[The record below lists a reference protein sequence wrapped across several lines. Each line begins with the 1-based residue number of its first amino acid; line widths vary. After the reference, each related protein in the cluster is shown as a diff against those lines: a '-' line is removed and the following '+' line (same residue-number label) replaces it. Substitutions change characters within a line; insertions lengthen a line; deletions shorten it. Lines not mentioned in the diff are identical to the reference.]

1 MALLEL
7 KGVSLLTNGVERV
20 ASVTASVDAGQLVAI
35 VGPNGSGKSSL
46 LGLMAGLLTPTH
58 GSVLLDGR
66 LVSSMRLRELA
77 CQRAWLGQSTA
88 GADSFT
94 VAEILNW
101 GRSFVARETI
111 DAPTALD
118 DVVEVFEVQDL
129 MTARL
134 HRLSGGQRQR
144 VHLARI
150 WLQGARITLLDEPDS
165 SLDETGRSMLRGAV
179 QACVRAGR
187 TVVLVT
193 HDRGW
198 AMSEADLVW
207 EVRAGRIVVG

>member
-7 KGVSLLTNGVERV
+7 KGVSLLTGGVERV
-20 ASVTASVDAGQLVAI
+20 ASVSVSVDTGQFVAI

-46 LGLMAGLLTPTH
+46 LGLMAGLFTPTR

-66 LVSSMRLRELA
+66 LVFNMGLRELA
-77 CQRAWLGQSTA
+77 TERAWLGQSTP
-88 GADSFT
+88 GADNFT
-94 VAEILNW
+94 VAEVLNW
-101 GRSFVARETI
+101 GRSFVAGDTI
-111 DAPTALD
+111 DTQTALD
-118 DVVEVFEVQDL
+118 EVVGVFEVQDL

-144 VHLARI
+144 AHLARI

-187 TVVLVT
+187 AVVLVT

>member
-1 MALLEL
+1 MAVSKVWIEDGCTAC
-7 KGVSLLTNGVERV
+7 GVCE
-20 ASVTASVDAGQLVAI
+20 
-35 VGPNGSGKSSL
+35 
-46 LGLMAGLLTPTH
+46 
-58 GSVLLDGR
+58 
-66 LVSSMRLRELA
+66 
-77 CQRAWLGQSTA
+77 
-88 GADSFT
+88 
-94 VAEILNW
+94 EIC
-101 GRSFVARETI
+101 
-111 DAPTALD
+111 P
-118 DVVEVFEVQDL
+118 EVFEVQDL

-150 WLQGARITLLDEPDS
+150 WLQGAPITLLDEPDS

-179 QACVRAGR
+179 QECVRAGR

-207 EVRAGRIVVG
+207 EVFAGRIVVG

>member
-1 MALLEL
+1 MAE
-7 KGVSLLTNGVERV
+7 V
-20 ASVTASVDAGQLVAI
+20 
-35 VGPNGSGKSSL
+35 
-46 LGLMAGLLTPTH
+46 
-58 GSVLLDGR
+58 
-66 LVSSMRLRELA
+66 
-77 CQRAWLGQSTA
+77 
-88 GADSFT
+88 
-94 VAEILNW
+94 LNW
-101 GRSFVARETI
+101 GRSFAAGDTI

-118 DVVEVFEVQDL
+118 EVLGVFEVQDL

-134 HRLSGGQRQR
+134 YRLSGGQRQR

-179 QACVRAGR
+179 QECVRAGR

-207 EVRAGRIVVG
+207 EVCAGRIDVG